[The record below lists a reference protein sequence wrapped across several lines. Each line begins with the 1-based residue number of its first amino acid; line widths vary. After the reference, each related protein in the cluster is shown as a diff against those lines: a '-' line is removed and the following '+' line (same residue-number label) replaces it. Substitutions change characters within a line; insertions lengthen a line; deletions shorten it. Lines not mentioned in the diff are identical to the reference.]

1 VQTSYVLHGFELDA
15 EGWLCDK
22 EALRSATDIFLFRNR
37 NQVSEMPEF
46 E

>member
-1 VQTSYVLHGFELDA
+1 
-15 EGWLCDK
+15 LCDK
-22 EALRSATDIFLFRNR
+22 EALRSATNIFLFRNR